1 MTIQGGVSDA
11 VYADADHDHSA
22 GPPGRIRAD
31 DVGEGLDLPPPSG
44 REVRTSR
51 TRERHAVPEVHL
63 GGSASGTP
71 HEAMKDRVSM
81 TGAPGAP
88 LTEIHFSA
96 PEPGENLGPLERVRV
111 VGDPAPS
118 RRREPDAVMVGMAV
132 RVAPQASPNTDS
144 VAVGRNAARGTRP
157 NPLLRRCGARA
168 TWLLCERCGGF
179 SRGGADLTFPPVL
192 QAPDSPEFT

>member
-132 RVAPQASPNTDS
+132 RVAQH
-144 VAVGRNAARGTRP
+144 GQRNRRRLARGWTRGP
-157 NPLLRRCGARA
+157 AGEPQHRQRRGWEKRCPRYPAKPTSPSLWSAGHVATLREVRGI
-168 TWLLCERCGGF
+168 L
-179 SRGGADLTFPPVL
+179 SRGR
-192 QAPDSPEFT
+192 